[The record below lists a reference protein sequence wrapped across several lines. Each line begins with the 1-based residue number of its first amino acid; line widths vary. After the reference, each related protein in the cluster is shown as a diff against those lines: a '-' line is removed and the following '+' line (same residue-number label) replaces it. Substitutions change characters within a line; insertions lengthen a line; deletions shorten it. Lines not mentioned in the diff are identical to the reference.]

1 VLVVAL
7 KPGHD
12 GSIAVLRDRRLWL
25 SLESEKDSFPRY
37 AFLTPTTILDLAERL
52 DQLPDVVAL
61 GGWHKPARLGCASIG
76 AGYFG
81 SRRVIERSARFF
93 GKQVAFFTSSHER
106 SHIMMAIGMA
116 PKTDAALETVLV
128 WEGATG
134 SFFVVDEHAD
144 VVETIPVL
152 TEPGGRFG
160 ALYALADPTFP
171 DHNGLPRLED
181 SGKLMALAAF
191 GDPADANADIR
202 GTVDYILRLG
212 SVHPVPKHELQYSSV
227 YNSGVQSAPA
237 TIAVA
242 LLSRRSFDAFAQTAE
257 QRLPR
262 GTPLR
267 ISGGCGLNCEWN
279 ARWRRSGYFT
289 SVFVPPCPNDAGS
302 AIGTAIDA
310 LTAQTGDPRIKWS
323 VYSGLEFDRDLEP
336 DPRSWSRRTLD
347 HRALAAGLAAGRI
360 VAWVQGRWE
369 IGPRAL
375 GNRSILAEP
384 FSVGTRRRLNEIKQ
398 RESYRPIAPCCR
410 LEEAGTLFHEGFDD
424 PYMLYFRKVRSTA
437 LQAVTMSMGQLES
450 RR

>member
-1 VLVVAL
+1 LVGTSRYARVDHERELRPSRTRHVLVVAL

-25 SLESEKDSFPRY
+25 SLESEKDSFPRH
-37 AFLTPTTILDLAERL
+37 ALLTPTTILDLAERL

-181 SGKLMALAAF
+181 SA
-191 GDPADANADIR
+191 
-202 GTVDYILRLG
+202 
-212 SVHPVPKHELQYSSV
+212 S
-227 YNSGVQSAPA
+227 
-237 TIAVA
+237 
-242 LLSRRSFDAFAQTAE
+242 
-257 QRLPR
+257 
-262 GTPLR
+262 
-267 ISGGCGLNCEWN
+267 
-279 ARWRRSGYFT
+279 
-289 SVFVPPCPNDAGS
+289 
-302 AIGTAIDA
+302 
-310 LTAQTGDPRIKWS
+310 
-323 VYSGLEFDRDLEP
+323 
-336 DPRSWSRRTLD
+336 
-347 HRALAAGLAAGRI
+347 
-360 VAWVQGRWE
+360 
-369 IGPRAL
+369 
-375 GNRSILAEP
+375 
-384 FSVGTRRRLNEIKQ
+384 
-398 RESYRPIAPCCR
+398 
-410 LEEAGTLFHEGFDD
+410 
-424 PYMLYFRKVRSTA
+424 
-437 LQAVTMSMGQLES
+437 
-450 RR
+450 